1 MMHIKWAR
9 SLKIQ
14 KVQKFKMRKVMIF
27 DLKKM
32 KIPDSMQPT
41 MRKLRLWKTFSVAD
55 MQSER
60 IKRNFEKK
68 FEKYRKTQEGQ
79 REKRKLK

>member
-1 MMHIKWAR
+1 
-9 SLKIQ
+9 
-14 KVQKFKMRKVMIF
+14 MRKDMIF

>member
-1 MMHIKWAR
+1 
-9 SLKIQ
+9 
-14 KVQKFKMRKVMIF
+14 
-27 DLKKM
+27 
-32 KIPDSMQPT
+32 MQPT

-60 IKRNFEKK
+60 IKKIFEKK
-68 FEKYRKTQEGQ
+68 YEKYRKTKQGQ

>member
-1 MMHIKWAR
+1 MHIKWAR
-9 SLKIQ
+9 ILKIQ

-27 DLKKM
+27 DLKKIR
-32 KIPDSMQPT
+32 IPDSMQPT

-60 IKRNFEKK
+60 IKKIFEKK
-68 FEKYRKTQEGQ
+68 YEKYRKTKQGQ